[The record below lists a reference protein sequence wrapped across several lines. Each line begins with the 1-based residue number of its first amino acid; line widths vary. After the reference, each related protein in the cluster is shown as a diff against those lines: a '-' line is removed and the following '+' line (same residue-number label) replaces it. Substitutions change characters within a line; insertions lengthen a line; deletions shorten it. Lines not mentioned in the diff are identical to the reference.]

1 MTGSG
6 DGGAD
11 DRAPVTAG
19 PMMAGRR
26 GPRADARGYGT
37 ARRTGLW
44 HGPTHGAMARA
55 DTRGHGTGRHT
66 GPWHVL
72 THGADGPGQRA
83 PSPLT
88 IEDCGIAPPATA
100 SPVTSSTRNSNSS

>member
-11 DRAPVTAG
+11 ARAPGTAG
-19 PMMAGRR
+19 AMMAGRR

-44 HGPTHGAMARA
+44 HGPTHGAMERA

-66 GPWHVL
+66 GPWHDH
-72 THGADGPGQRA
+72 THGAGCPGQRA
-83 PSPLT
+83 RAPLT
-88 IEDCGIAPPATA
+88 HHDFD
-100 SPVTSSTRNSNSS
+100 STPSWRHGYH